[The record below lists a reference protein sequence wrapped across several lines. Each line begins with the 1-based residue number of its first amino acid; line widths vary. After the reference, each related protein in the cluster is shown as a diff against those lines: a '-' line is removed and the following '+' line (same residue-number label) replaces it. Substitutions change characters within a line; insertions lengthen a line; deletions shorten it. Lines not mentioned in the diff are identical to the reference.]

1 MKVSCMIHTERLTL
15 RKLHSGDIDNLFAFL
30 GDAAAMAFTHTDA
43 TWSECR
49 RRVLVHEWFRRK
61 DGAAPWVVVERA
73 SGQVIGWGGL
83 YQDPFEPGWGYEVG
97 YYFHPKVWGRGFAS
111 ELVQRALVDADER
124 LKLGEVWAMVHPS
137 NPASKRVLEKSGF
150 VVERYLPERPRH
162 LLRRP
167 HLLLGA

>member
-1 MKVSCMIHTERLTL
+1 MIHTERLTL

-43 TWSECR
+43 TWSACR

-83 YQDPFEPGWGYEVG
+83 YQDPFEPGDMKLAIIFTLRCGVE
-97 YYFHPKVWGRGFAS
+97 AS
-111 ELVQRALVDADER
+111 R
-124 LKLGEVWAMVHPS
+124 PS
-137 NPASKRVLEKSGF
+137 LFSGP
-150 VVERYLPERPRH
+150 L
-162 LLRRP
+162 
-167 HLLLGA
+167 